1 MRVPLSLLALAAL
14 LAPRRSAA
22 SQGERPPAV
31 PSPTEVVVTS
41 ENFKTVLHW
50 QYPPVSETPNF
61 IVEIKPYNLG
71 YYKNVSTC
79 VNTSAHSCDLS
90 EEVCDPYLSHWLRVK
105 AVVGSQQSEY
115 VESNEFI
122 LQRHGKIGPPKLNLS
137 RHGDKI
143 MVDIYHPVFPLS
155 CIEDIYSK
163 LQYLVT
169 VRYNENETEELY
181 EDNCTMHKCSLKIPV
196 LTENSTYCVSAKA
209 IFDNLMVGTPS
220 EESCPPVRLEQ
231 TLSTH
236 GIIILCVVIG
246 ILTVIPT
253 IYCGCKKLKKNNI
266 QLPKSLVIV
275 MRNLN
280 TGALL
285 GPRSDRKYISV
296 ISFPSGH
303 SELPVNGEVTLLGMQ
318 PEEQTVSPVSSCDG
332 ESSVPFPEAPAK
344 VEEVPVQ
351 ESREEVSFDA
361 NEPKC
366 GVKESYFLSNSSQMD
381 TCSESSGSEISTAE
395 TQQRVIPSSCF
406 KFSGYD
412 KPHVPLDVLMIDVGE
427 EQPVNAYRPT
437 E

>member
-1 MRVPLSLLALAAL
+1 M
-14 LAPRRSAA
+14 
-22 SQGERPPAV
+22 
-31 PSPTEVVVTS
+31 
-41 ENFKTVLHW
+41 
-50 QYPPVSETPNF
+50 SETPHF

-71 YYKNVSTC
+71 YYRNVSTC
-79 VNTSAHSCDLS
+79 VNTSAHFCDLS
-90 EEVCDPYLSHWLRVK
+90 EEICDPYLSNWLRVK

-155 CIEDIYSK
+155 CIEDIYST
-163 LQYLVT
+163 LQYRVT
-169 VRYNENETEELY
+169 VRDSKNETEDLY
-181 EDNCTMHKCSLKIPV
+181 EDNCTMHKCNLKIPV
-196 LTENSTYCVSAKA
+196 PSESSTYCVSARG
-209 IFDNLMVGTPS
+209 FFFYDLMVGAPS
-220 EESCPPVRLEQ
+220 EESCTAVHLEQ

-236 GIIILCVVIG
+236 SVIILCVVIG

-253 IYCGCKKLKKNNI
+253 VYCGCKKLKKSNI

-285 GPRSDRKYISV
+285 GPRSERKYLSV
-296 ISFPSGH
+296 ISFPSCH
-303 SELPVNGEVTLLGMQ
+303 SELPVNGEVTLLGIEA
-318 PEEQTVSPVSSCDG
+318 EEQTVSPVNSCDR
-332 ESSVPFPEAPAK
+332 ESSVPSPEAPAK
-344 VEEVPVQ
+344 AEEVPVQ
-351 ESREEVSFDA
+351 ESTEELSFGADEQ
-361 NEPKC
+361 NC
-366 GVKESYFLSNSSQMD
+366 VVKESYFISDSSQMD
-381 TCSESSGSEISTAE
+381 ICSKSSGSEVSTTE
-395 TQQRVIPSSCF
+395 TQQTVIPSSCF